1 MRRLGIALALT
12 ILPATAH
19 ANALEER
26 LAPGKATSC
35 WERRYD
41 EAHLKDHPK
50 QKVVAMRLSANREDD
65 GRLVANLG
73 INLRKRIENGTF
85 DYATFVTCRAKGKAV
100 RCAAEWESGS
110 FTIEER
116 PDGKLLLRQNKLM
129 INPANDAAED
139 VSPGAV
145 DLSKSD
151 DAAFILAPIS
161 DAKCEVF

>member
-19 ANALEER
+19 ANALEDR

-41 EAHLKDHPK
+41 EAHLKSHPR

-73 INLRKRIENGTF
+73 VNLRKRIENGTF
-85 DYATFVTCRAKGKAV
+85 DYATFATCTAKGKAV

-116 PDGKLLLRQNKLM
+116 PDGKLLLRQKKLM
-129 INPANDAAED
+129 INPANYAAEEVAPD
-139 VSPGAV
+139 AV

>member
-1 MRRLGIALALT
+1 MRKLGIALALT
-12 ILPATAH
+12 ILPAAAH

-41 EAHLKDHPK
+41 EVHLKKHPK

-73 INLRKRIENGTF
+73 INLRKRIENGIF
-85 DYATFVTCRAKGKAV
+85 DYATFATCTAKGKAV
-100 RCAAEWESGS
+100 ACEPEWDSGS

-116 PDGKLLLRQNKLM
+116 PDGKLLLRQSKLM
-129 INPANDAAED
+129 MNPANYAAEEVAPD
-139 VSPGAV
+139 AI

-151 DAAFILAPIS
+151 DAAFLLSPIT